1 MEIGNIVIHKE
12 QDIEGVIVED
22 YGHTVV
28 ILDETL
34 ETDTKIKMCYSCEK
48 DTKHFCD
55 QDSNGNDYYYC
66 SRCYHNC
73 DIRLEFRK
81 SELEV
86 A

>member
-1 MEIGNIVIHKE
+1 MKIGNKVKHKD

-34 ETDTKIKMCYSCEK
+34 ETDSKIDMCYSCGK
-48 DTKHFCD
+48 DTKHFCN
-55 QDSNGNDYYYC
+55 QDSNGDDYYYC
-66 SRCYHNC
+66 SRCHHNC
-73 DIRLEFRK
+73 GIRLEFRK